1 MIDMIYNCRQA
12 DLTVA
17 TASADWNSLCMRL
30 ENTMNVEQVEMLHD
44 LLDIQS
50 AVTAEKVRSSYKEGF
65 KDGVRLMQGVQNY
78 S

>member
-12 DLTVA
+12 DLTVT

-50 AVTAEKVRSSYKEGF
+50 AVTAEKVRSSYK
-65 KDGVRLMQGVQNY
+65 KDSKMA
-78 S
+78 